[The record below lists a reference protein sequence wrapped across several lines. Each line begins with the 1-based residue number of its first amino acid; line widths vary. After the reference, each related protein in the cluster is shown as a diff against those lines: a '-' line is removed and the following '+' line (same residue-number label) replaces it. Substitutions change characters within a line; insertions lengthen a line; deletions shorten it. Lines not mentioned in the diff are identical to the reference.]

1 MKPTNH
7 KYGGQAVIEGVMI
20 RGQHSV
26 CTSVRNHDGNI
37 VTRIKQ
43 INPSRVSRFR
53 NTVFIRG
60 IFTLVETI
68 HMGMDSLSFSARVA
82 SGEDDEPAE
91 KQSFIGMILVSLL
104 IGIGVFFL
112 IPLFASKPF
121 EDIGD
126 SYLVSNIAEGTIR
139 LAIFVAYVALIGLLP
154 DIRRVY
160 MYHGA
165 EHMAVHA
172 KENGRP
178 LTSQEIRNF
187 PTAHPRCGTAFLLTV
202 MLTSIVIFS
211 LLPRDPLWW
220 LVTSR
225 VVFIPVIAGISYEM
239 IRFSSIHSQNVL
251 VRALMAPNLWLQS
264 LTTKIPDE
272 DQIEVAI
279 SAMTGAIESDMRTQP
294 RI

>member
-126 SYLVSNIAEGTIR
+126 SYLISNIAEGTIR

>member
-26 CTSVRNHDGNI
+26 CTSVRNPDGNI

-43 INPSRVSRFR
+43 INPSKVSRFR
-53 NTVFIRG
+53 NTIFIRG

-68 HMGMDSLSFSARVA
+68 HMGMDALSFSARVA
-82 SGEDDEPAE
+82 SGEDDELVE
-91 KQSFIGMILVSLL
+91 KQSFIGMVLVSLL

-154 DIRRVY
+154 DIKRVY

-202 MLTSIVIFS
+202 MLTSIVFFS

-239 IRFSSIHSQNVL
+239 IRFSSMHSQNVL

-279 SAMTGAIESDMRTQP
+279 SAMTEAIESDMRIQP

>member
-239 IRFSSIHSQNVL
+239 IRFSSMHSQNVL

>member
-126 SYLVSNIAEGTIR
+126 SYLISNIAEGTIR

-239 IRFSSIHSQNVL
+239 IRFSSMHSQNVL

>member
-43 INPSRVSRFR
+43 TNPSRVSRFR

-139 LAIFVAYVALIGLLP
+139 LAIFVGYVALIGLLP

-239 IRFSSIHSQNVL
+239 IRFSSMHSQNVL

-279 SAMTGAIESDMRTQP
+279 AAMTGAIESDMRTQP